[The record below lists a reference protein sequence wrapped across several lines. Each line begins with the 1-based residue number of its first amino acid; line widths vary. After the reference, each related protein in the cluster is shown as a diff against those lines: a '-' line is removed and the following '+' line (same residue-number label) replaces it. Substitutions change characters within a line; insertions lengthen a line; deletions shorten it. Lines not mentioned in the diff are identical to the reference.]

1 MALDLD
7 ASRLN
12 LYTSEKELYSPVDA
26 ITLPAVNA
34 PDTLCSPF
42 FTSAT
47 KEPVMFG
54 SPAFTVVP
62 AAWLLSNA
70 YSDTL
75 LPMGIASPCGSILS
89 AVICVV
95 AFTVLDRRG
104 AFDKL
109 VA

>member
-34 PDTLCSPF
+34 PDTLCSPY

-62 AAWLLSNA
+62 AAWLLLAPISTR
-70 YSDTL
+70 SDAICSHVPPNKAAGL
-75 LPMGIASPCGSILS
+75 
-89 AVICVV
+89 AVL
-95 AFTVLDRRG
+95 TV
-104 AFDKL
+104 
-109 VA
+109 